1 MKRII
6 ALVVVFVL
14 LVFTSPAWGAM
25 SSTNY
30 YIYADNVSVGGN
42 LSTGG
47 EYSLQDT
54 VGESFNSTVTSS
66 SYEIRGGY
74 QAMEQGEISLD
85 ISTASLSLGSLVNY
99 TASNTASTTVS
110 VNSSGS
116 GFSLSISSVTGSI
129 LANVS
134 DGVVDGDSDSEE
146 YGISASGT
154 YAAFADDQA
163 VSNGLVLASSTVAA
177 DSDTVLTFKAIRN
190 ASTTPG
196 VYSQSIVL
204 SASASL

>member
-1 MKRII
+1 MKKII
-6 ALVVVFVL
+6 TIITILGTIVFAYPV
-14 LVFTSPAWGAM
+14 WGAM

-47 EYSLQDT
+47 GYSLQDT
-54 VGESFNSTVTSS
+54 IGESFNSTVTSS

-74 QAMEQGEISLD
+74 QAMEQGEISLEV
-85 ISTASLSLGSLVNY
+85 SSASLSLGSLVDY
-99 TASNTASTTVS
+99 TASSTVSTTVS
-110 VNSSGS
+110 INSSGS
-116 GFSLSISSVTGSI
+116 GFSLAISGVTGSI
-129 LANVS
+129 LSDVS
-134 DGVVDGDSDSEE
+134 DGAVDGDGDSEE
-146 YGISASGT
+146 YGVGVSGT

-163 VSNGLVLASSTVAA
+163 VINGLVLASSTVAA
-177 DSDTVLTFKAIRN
+177 DSNTVLTFKAVRN

-196 VYSQSIVL
+196 VYSQSIIL